1 MTTRV
6 GLRFPSL
13 PPYAKAVSSSALH
26 LEPTCAELTSRVP
39 RFWFRR
45 GVCTAHGVQM
55 CEEQSSAGFIPAET
69 CHGPARIPRVGAGG
83 CEWVGVRAPPRQAA
97 RSRAVLR
104 PLGKGDAALR
114 SCKALAAE
122 SLEGRGGGAGVE
134 WGDEGVLA
142 VVTRVTPRALAVVT
156 RVTRRARPFP
166 RASSGQS
173 AARPAPHIVRP
184 ADSALSAPR
193 LGPSSEG

>member
-122 SLEGRGGGAGVE
+122 SLGGRGGGAGVE
-134 WGDEGVLA
+134 WGDGGVLA
-142 VVTRVTPRALAVVT
+142 VVAQVTPRALAVVA
-156 RVTRRARPFP
+156 RVTP
-166 RASSGQS
+166 RASIPTRFLRTECR
-173 AARPAPHIVRP
+173 APCAPHH
-184 ADSALSAPR
+184 APR
-193 LGPSSEG
+193 GLRPVCASAGT

>member
-1 MTTRV
+1 M
-6 GLRFPSL
+6 
-13 PPYAKAVSSSALH
+13 
-26 LEPTCAELTSRVP
+26 P

-122 SLEGRGGGAGVE
+122 SLGGRGGGAGVE

-142 VVTRVTPRALAVVT
+142 VVARVTPRALAVVA
-156 RVTRRARPFP
+156 RVTPRARPFP